1 MTETANKVF
10 KPNVITLITILLSSM
25 VILMGAAVVAP
36 ALVPIAQHFGLDMND
51 SFYMSLVVSL
61 PSLSCAITGF
71 AVGFLADRI
80 GKVKVF
86 FGCLAIFA
94 IMGLAGFFAPSY
106 EVLLV
111 FRFLLG
117 VGITGISLTTTALI
131 GEYYTGMNRAKVI
144 GYQSAAIGVGTL
156 ILETLGGSLAD
167 IGWNMPFLV
176 YLIGVP
182 ILILGLISVR
192 DPARMQRSEGMEA
205 MPELDIP
212 NRGRK
217 IAFCYFAV
225 FMEMLLMFS
234 VPMNFSA
241 YISEMGQSYTM
252 CGTLMGVMG
261 VAQGVFSILYSR
273 RVTKLSEPSAYAVSF
288 LMMGVSLVLLYIP
301 EIAVTFVSM
310 VIMGFSLGLLMPTVI
325 SQLSMYSTSK
335 TSGKVM
341 GGYSVFLN
349 LSNFISTLVFAM
361 VISMLGSFFNAYAFA
376 GCVAFV
382 ICVICLIIR
391 FRSNPYPHA
400 VEHAPVSRPAPAVEG
415 MYGSILVATDGSEV
429 GMNAVRNAVH
439 IAKKNSA
446 PLTVLYVVDSE
457 DSSIIGNIGAA
468 DVITESGRKDAE
480 EIFVK
485 ARAMADSEGIEMST
499 KVLAGRPSYVIVDE
513 SSNHD
518 LVVCG
523 SLGRTHA
530 KRAFIGSVAETVVRY
545 AHCPVLVVRNSE

>member
-1 MTETANKVF
+1 MTETAKKVY
-10 KPNVITLITILLSSM
+10 KPNVISLITIMLSSM

-36 ALVPIAQHFGLDMND
+36 SLVPIAQHFGLDMND

-71 AVGFLADRI
+71 AMGYLADRL

-86 FGCLAIFA
+86 FGSLAIFA
-94 IMGLAGFFAPSY
+94 AMGVAGFFASSY
-106 EVLLV
+106 EILLI

-117 VGITGISLTTTALI
+117 IGITGISLTTTALI

-144 GYQSAAIGVGTL
+144 GYQSAAIGIGTL
-156 ILETLGGSLAD
+156 ILETLGGGLAD

-182 ILILGLISVR
+182 ILVLALISIR
-192 DPARMQRSEGMEA
+192 DPARMDGGAGMEA

-217 IAFCYFAV
+217 IAFCYFVV

-241 YISEMGQSYTM
+241 YVVEMGQSYTI
-252 CGTLMGVMG
+252 CGILMGVMG
-261 VAQGVFSILYSR
+261 ISQGIFSILYSR

-288 LMMGVSLVLLYIP
+288 LLMGISLVMLYVP
-301 EIAVTFVSM
+301 DIAVTSVSM
-310 VIMGFSLGLLMPTVI
+310 VVMGCSLGLLMPTVI

-349 LSNFISTLVFAM
+349 LSNFISTLVFAAI
-361 VISMLGSFFNAYAFA
+361 ISILGSFFNAYAFA
-376 GCVAFV
+376 GCVAFLL
-382 ICVICLIIR
+382 CVVCLIIR
-391 FRSNPYPHA
+391 FRTHPYPISATKEQVPRHT
-400 VEHAPVSRPAPAVEG
+400 PAVEG

-429 GMNAVRNAVH
+429 GMNAVMNAVH

-446 PLTVLYVVDSE
+446 PLTVLYVMDSE
-457 DSSIIGNIGAA
+457 DSSIIGNIGSA
-468 DVITESGRKDAE
+468 DVIAEQGGREAEDIFAKAKD
-480 EIFVK
+480 
-485 ARAMADSEGIEMST
+485 MADDIGVEIIT
-499 KVLAGRPSYVIVDE
+499 KILVGRPSYIIVDE

-545 AHCPVLVVRNSE
+545 AHCPVLVVRKSD

>member
-71 AVGFLADRI
+71 VVGFLADRI

-94 IMGLAGFFAPSY
+94 IMGVAGFFAPSY

-252 CGTLMGVMG
+252 CGILMGVMG

-361 VISMLGSFFNAYAFA
+361 VISMLGSFFNAYVFA

-400 VEHAPVSRPAPAVEG
+400 VEHASVSRPAPVVEG

>member
-1 MTETANKVF
+1 MTEIAKKVY

-36 ALVPIAQHFGLDMND
+36 ALVPIALHFGLDMND

-71 AVGFLADRI
+71 AVGYLADRL

-86 FGCLAIFA
+86 FGSLAIFA
-94 IMGLAGFFAPSY
+94 IMGVAGFFAPSY

-156 ILETLGGSLAD
+156 LLETLGGSLAD

-176 YLIGVP
+176 YLIGIP
-182 ILILGLISVR
+182 IIVLGLMSVR
-192 DPARMQRSEGMEA
+192 DPARMDRPAGTEA
-205 MPELDIP
+205 MLNIP
-212 NRGRK
+212 DCGRR
-217 IAFCYFAV
+217 IAFCYFVV

-241 YISEMGQSYTM
+241 YIMEMGQNYTM
-252 CGTLMGVMG
+252 CGILMGIMG
-261 VAQGVFSILYSR
+261 VAQGIVSILYSR
-273 RVTKLSEPSAYAVSF
+273 RVTKLSESSAYAVSF
-288 LMMGVSLVLLYIP
+288 LLMGVSLVMLYIP

-310 VIMGFSLGLLMPTVI
+310 VVMGCSLGLLMPTVI
-325 SQLSMYSTSK
+325 SQLSMYSTFK

-349 LSNFISTLVFAM
+349 LSNFVSTLVFAG

-382 ICVICLIIR
+382 VCALCLVIR
-391 FRSNPYPHA
+391 TR
-400 VEHAPVSRPAPAVEG
+400 SRPYSKSTAKDQATRSTPSVEG

-429 GMNAVRNAVH
+429 GMNAVQNAVT
-439 IAKKNSA
+439 IARKNNA

-457 DSSIIGNIGAA
+457 DSSIVGNISSA
-468 DVITESGRKDAE
+468 DAMTEQGGREAE

-485 ARAMADSEGIEMST
+485 ARSMAQVEGVDVIT
-499 KVLAGRPSYVIVDE
+499 KVLSGRPSYVIVDE

-545 AHCPVLVVRNSE
+545 AHCPVLVVRKSE